1 MKKYILSLLLLL
13 SCLGIEAQRFFN
25 LTAPQVRIDSVLPQ
39 VTYSIPLYDNYADS
53 VYTISIE
60 YPEFI
65 SMSDVDVRNYNAI
78 TKEPLPKLPKVQQQ
92 ISISRK
98 KASLEISLVP
108 LVYRNKKYQKL
119 VSFMLRVE
127 SKAVSKKSR
136 VRKAPDDK
144 R

>member
-25 LTAPQVRIDSVLPQ
+25 LTSPQ

-65 SMSDVDVRNYNAI
+65 SMSDVDVRNYYAI

-98 KASLEISLVP
+98 KASLEISLIP
-108 LVYRNKKYQKL
+108 LV
-119 VSFMLRVE
+119 
-127 SKAVSKKSR
+127 
-136 VRKAPDDK
+136 
-144 R
+144 

>member
-1 MKKYILSLLLLL
+1 MKKYILSLLLLF

-65 SMSDVDVRNYNAI
+65 SMSDVDVRNYYAI
-78 TKEPLPKLPKVQQQ
+78 TKEPLLF
-92 ISISRK
+92 R
-98 KASLEISLVP
+98 
-108 LVYRNKKYQKL
+108 
-119 VSFMLRVE
+119 
-127 SKAVSKKSR
+127 
-136 VRKAPDDK
+136 
-144 R
+144 